1 MPIAARCWKW
11 SEPRLRTGSIGVRA
25 VIVTLLAVGGFF
37 YVLMGPL
44 VFDAAYWLLGKVVRI
59 QADRR
64 VRIGASLVLAVVYLA
79 SMEYIGLNE
88 KPSTQPGATSTTA
101 IAAAASP
108 TVSVTAAATPTIV
121 VTSAP
126 TATPVPTPTPGATS
140 SVTASPSVAP
150 SPSPTVNPRALTVAN
165 VTQSLQDNRHLMVSA
180 SLQNLKVTIEPGD
193 QIVDVEVHPTSVW
206 NEVWF
211 LKTAGANALVAS
223 KAILGWYPTVL
234 RIQVTLDADF
244 TDTFGKSS
252 TEPGVWLIFT
262 KETAQKFDYAGM
274 AKMDSDAIFC
284 DADRYWVHPAIW
296 KNISISDRGCMTSA
310 TKG

>member
-1 MPIAARCWKW
+1 MA
-11 SEPRLRTGSIGVRA
+11 VRA
-25 VIVTLLAVGGFF
+25 LVVALLAIGGFF

-44 VFDAAYWLLGKVVRI
+44 VFDAAYWLLGKIVRV

-88 KPSTQPGATSTTA
+88 KPSTQPGATSTSA
-101 IAAAASP
+101 IA
-108 TVSVTAAATPTIV
+108 AAATPTIV

-126 TATPVPTPTPGATS
+126 TATPVPTRTPSATS
-140 SVTASPSVAP
+140 STTASPSVGP
-150 SPSPTVNPRALTVAN
+150 SPSPTANPRALTVAN

-180 SLQNLKVTIEPGD
+180 NLQNLKVTIEPGD

-252 TEPGVWLIFT
+252 TEPGVWIIFT

-274 AKMDSDAIFC
+274 AKLDSDAIFC

-296 KNISISDRGCMTSA
+296 KNISISDRGCMTSP